1 MWIRPVDNS
10 VNARLE
16 WATPAPMGA
25 LMVVGGI
32 ALGGAGLFSGT
43 DPAGMALMLIAAV
56 LLLVLGAQ
64 SLWVRPKLA
73 VQGRRLQVRTLFRG
87 TCVYSFDD
95 VRRAQVLT
103 YPRFGRRVPH
113 LELDLDD
120 EQAHDGERLVIY
132 GRWDLGANPLDV
144 ADALRAAGLTVEE
157 RK

>member
-1 MWIRPVDNS
+1 MWIRPVDNLQ
-10 VNARLE
+10 NARSE

-32 ALGGAGLFSGT
+32 ALGAAGLFSGT
-43 DPAGMALMLIAAV
+43 DAAGMALMLLAAV
-56 LLLVLGAQ
+56 LLLLIGGQ
-64 SLWVRPKLA
+64 SLWVRPRLA
-73 VQGRRLQVRTLFRG
+73 IQGRELHVRTLFRG
-87 TCVYSFDD
+87 TCSYSFDD

-120 EQAHDGERLVIY
+120 EQAHEGERLVIY
-132 GRWDLGANPLDV
+132 GRWDLGTNPLDV